1 MTDTFTFTLDEETE
15 KKLFELLTDVDVSI
29 TPSFSIKDKHGNEAE
44 YVKVV
49 RCKDCRWFSQTT
61 LGMTYACWHGAE
73 TVWGQTGEHA
83 GHNCCQ
89 RIESEE
95 HYCGYGERKQTNE
108 NPEKD

>member
-1 MTDTFTFTLDEETE
+1 MKPKEFEVIYKFTVASTVPFPSTLNWNTE
-15 KKLFELLTDVDVSI
+15 PIGEL
-29 TPSFSIKDKHGNEAE
+29 
-44 YVKVV
+44 V

-95 HYCGYGERKQTNE
+95 HYCGYGERKEHE

>member
-1 MTDTFTFTLDEETE
+1 MREYIVKFETDTPLSELVAGTAIRAMMKTTGDCDE
-15 KKLFELLTDVDVSI
+15 VI
-29 TPSFSIKDKHGNEAE
+29 
-44 YVKVV
+44 

-89 RIESEE
+89 RIESEN